1 MTGPDPRHDPVEL
14 GALALGLLPPEQAAA
29 ARRHVDACAMCRRE
43 YEELREMTGVLG
55 ELPPE
60 AFLDG
65 PPDGD
70 LVLQRTLRQIRTE
83 TGARRRRRL
92 FGAVVAAAAVV
103 AAVAG
108 GGVAIGRASVPLVP
122 PPGIAVGA
130 LVLNGDGAPTAP
142 RCAPRSARRAAGSG
156 SPPRSRA
163 SRAGKRCR
171 IVVVARNGTREIAG
185 PGWCRDP
192 RRADR
197 RVGGGRAAGR
207 RRGGG
212 AGRGGPRVRA
222 GDGLIIGG
230 LTCSQR
236 RHSDALERSSADRR

>member
-83 TGARRRRRL
+83 TAARGRRKL
-92 FGAVVAAAAVV
+92 LGAVVAAAVVV

-122 PPGIAVGA
+122 PPGSAVGA
-130 LVLNGDGAPTAP
+130 LVLTGTGADGATLRTTLGPT
-142 RCAPRSARRAAGSG
+142 GSWV
-156 SPPRSRA
+156 RLTA
-163 SRAGKRCR
+163 SVTGIPAGKRCR
-171 IVVVARNGTREIAG
+171 ILVVARNGSQEIAG
-185 PGWCRDP
+185 SWVVSATPGGSVD
-192 RRADR
+192 
-197 RVGGGRAAGR
+197 GSAAVALPDVAAVVVQDE
-207 RRGGG
+207 
-212 AGRGGPRVRA
+212 AGHEFVRA
-222 GDGLIIGG
+222 
-230 LTCSQR
+230 TV
-236 RHSDALERSSADRR
+236 

>member
-14 GALALGLLPPEQAAA
+14 GALALGLLPPEQATAA
-29 ARRHVDACAMCRRE
+29 LRHVDACAMCRRE

-70 LVLQRTLRQIRTE
+70 LVLQRTLRQMRDE
-83 TGARRRRRL
+83 TGVRRRRRL
-92 FGAVVAAAAVV
+92 LRSVVAAAVVV

-122 PPGIAVGA
+122 PPGTSVGGV
-130 LVLNGDGAPTAP
+130 VLMGTGADGVTMRTTLGPT
-142 RCAPRSARRAAGSG
+142 GSWV
-156 SPPRSRA
+156 RLTA
-163 SRAGKRCR
+163 SVSGIRPGERCR

-185 PGWCRDP
+185 SWVVSATPGGSVDGSAAVALP
-192 RRADR
+192 DVAAVVVQNEAGHEFV
-197 RVGGGRAAGR
+197 RVT
-207 RRGGG
+207 
-212 AGRGGPRVRA
+212 V
-222 GDGLIIGG
+222 
-230 LTCSQR
+230 
-236 RHSDALERSSADRR
+236 

>member
-29 ARRHVDACAMCRRE
+29 ARRHVDGCAMCRRE

-70 LVLQRTLRQIRTE
+70 LVLQRTLRQIRAE
-83 TGARRRRRL
+83 TGVRRRRRL
-92 FGAVVAAAAVV
+92 LGIVAAAAVVV

-122 PPGIAVGA
+122 PPGTSVGA
-130 LVLNGDGAPTAP
+130 LVLTGSNAGGAAMRATLAP
-142 RCAPRSARRAAGSG
+142 AGSWV
-156 SPPRSRA
+156 RLTA
-163 SRAGKRCR
+163 SVSGIPAGERCR
-171 IVVVARNGTREIAG
+171 ILVVARNGSQEVAG
-185 PGWCRDP
+185 SWVVSATPGGSVDGSAAVALRD
-192 RRADR
+192 
-197 RVGGGRAAGR
+197 VAAVVVQNE
-207 RRGGG
+207 
-212 AGRGGPRVRA
+212 AGHEFVRA
-222 GDGLIIGG
+222 VV
-230 LTCSQR
+230 
-236 RHSDALERSSADRR
+236 

>member
-83 TGARRRRRL
+83 TAARGRRKLLGA
-92 FGAVVAAAAVV
+92 VAAAAVVV

-122 PPGIAVGA
+122 PPGSAVGA
-130 LVLNGDGAPTAP
+130 LVLTGTGADGATLRTTLGPT
-142 RCAPRSARRAAGSG
+142 GSWV
-156 SPPRSRA
+156 RLTA
-163 SRAGKRCR
+163 SVTGIPAGKRCR
-171 IVVVARNGTREIAG
+171 ILVVARNGSQEIAG
-185 PGWCRDP
+185 SWVVSATPGGSVD
-192 RRADR
+192 
-197 RVGGGRAAGR
+197 GSAAVALPDVAAVVVQDE
-207 RRGGG
+207 
-212 AGRGGPRVRA
+212 AGHEFVRA
-222 GDGLIIGG
+222 
-230 LTCSQR
+230 TV
-236 RHSDALERSSADRR
+236 

>member
-29 ARRHVDACAMCRRE
+29 ALRHVDACAMCRRE

-70 LVLQRTLRQIRTE
+70 LVLQRTLRQIRAE
-83 TGARRRRRL
+83 TGVRRRRRL
-92 FGAVVAAAAVV
+92 FSSVVAAAVVV

-122 PPGIAVGA
+122 PPGSAVGA
-130 LVLNGDGAPTAP
+130 LVLTGTGADGATLRTTLGPT
-142 RCAPRSARRAAGSG
+142 GSWV
-156 SPPRSRA
+156 RLTA
-163 SRAGKRCR
+163 SVTGIPAGKRCR
-171 IVVVARNGTREIAG
+171 ILVVARNGSQEIAG
-185 PGWCRDP
+185 SWVVSATPGGSVD
-192 RRADR
+192 
-197 RVGGGRAAGR
+197 GSAAVALPDVAAVVVQDE
-207 RRGGG
+207 
-212 AGRGGPRVRA
+212 AGHEFVRA
-222 GDGLIIGG
+222 
-230 LTCSQR
+230 TV
-236 RHSDALERSSADRR
+236 